1 MEAKRESLKSVAPQL
16 LPSKEEH
23 LHVQA
28 HRELAVHPPPTTC
41 SATSQSSVSQM
52 YKKRKSKHNRK
63 KILSRDGCSTRTL
76 QTAMMRPP
84 MMALN
89 QRVMPQK
96 SVANLASLM
105 KYQKYWRW
113 DQLRQ

>member
-1 MEAKRESLKSVAPQL
+1 MEAKKESQKSVAPQL
-16 LPSKEEH
+16 LPLREEH
-23 LHVQA
+23 LRAQA

-63 KILSRDGCSTRTL
+63 KILSNDGCSTRTP

-89 QRVMPQK
+89 LIVMYQK
-96 SVANLASLM
+96 NVANLASLM
-105 KYQKYWRW
+105 KYQKYWS
-113 DQLRQ
+113 